1 MNQQGYYQELQAGI
15 DSMPRYTILP
25 KTIRASQYV
34 KVEQGC
40 YGFFAIN
47 MGDVLVTIDEFPLL
61 PRVAA
66 GLAGGWFGWSDHTRL
81 FVKNKVNVLFTAG
94 GTDPQVVITQICI
107 V

>member
-1 MNQQGYYQELQAGI
+1 MSQEGYYQGLQA
-15 DSMPRYTILP
+15 SMYSMGRYTILT
-25 KTIRASQYV
+25 KTIRTSQYV

-47 MGDVLVTIDEFPLL
+47 MGDVLVTVDEFPCL

-66 GLAGGWFGWSDHTRL
+66 GLAGGYFGWSDHTRL
-81 FVKNKVNVLFTAG
+81 FVKDKVNVLFTAG
-94 GTDPQVVITQICI
+94 GTDPQVIVTQICI